1 MADRMGRAWQALRTI
16 AALRADRA
24 QAEHR
29 RTVLAE
35 RDAARELAE
44 ADTALVEAADAWQRQ
59 VVERFDSTLGSAYAQ
74 VLTGQAEVHRAA
86 TEAHRAAAQATKASA
101 DTAHREQ
108 ARAEAVATQAD
119 VAVRQARRHADERAL
134 TAIADRAALKWMQR

>member
-1 MADRMGRAWQALRTI
+1 MADRMARAWQALRTI
-16 AALRADRA
+16 AALRVDRA

-29 RTVLAE
+29 RTVLVK

-59 VVERFDSTLGSAYAQ
+59 VIEGFDPTLGGAYAR
-74 VLTGQAEVHRAA
+74 VLTARAEAQMAA
-86 TEAHRAAAQATKASA
+86 TDAQRSAAQAAEAAAAATR
-101 DTAHREQ
+101 REQ
-108 ARAEAVATQAD
+108 ARGDAVATQGDA
-119 VAVRQARRHADERAL
+119 AVRQARRHADERAL

>member
-59 VVERFDSTLGSAYAQ
+59 VVERFDPTLGSAYAR
-74 VLTGQAEVHRAA
+74 VLTARAEAQLAA
-86 TEAHRAAAQATKASA
+86 MDAQRSAAQAVEAAAAT
-101 DTAHREQ
+101 TRREQ
-108 ARAEAVATQAD
+108 ARAEAVAMQAD
-119 VAVRQARRHADERAL
+119 VALRQARRHADERVL
-134 TAIADRAALKWMQR
+134 MAIADRAALKWMQR